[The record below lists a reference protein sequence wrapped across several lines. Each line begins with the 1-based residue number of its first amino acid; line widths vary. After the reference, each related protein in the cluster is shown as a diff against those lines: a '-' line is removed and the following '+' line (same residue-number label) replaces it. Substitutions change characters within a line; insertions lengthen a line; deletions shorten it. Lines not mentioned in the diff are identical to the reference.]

1 MAVSG
6 KCYLSLHEMNAS
18 ANRGACM
25 QICRRAYS
33 VKDKDSNIE
42 LDIENQY
49 IMSPK
54 DLKTIHFMNKMM
66 DAGVRVFKIEGRARG
81 PEYVRLVTECYK
93 EAVRAYCNGTFDEK
107 KVAAWDERLR
117 SVFNRGFWDGYY
129 LGQRL
134 GEWSSKYGSGATKKK
149 VYVAKGIM
157 KEYIFKLTDKVRDYE
172 CDLQGVVNN
181 SNYQHYMEHTRHEF
195 LESLG
200 ENFGK
205 MHEKGVDGFV
215 SRVEIQYKTSL
226 KSGDSYI
233 SCLNVYKKGVKL
245 VFEQDIYR
253 ASDNALA
260 TKGIVESVIVE
271 NGKLTRGEYFDEML
285 KRIEHT

>member
-1 MAVSG
+1 
-6 KCYLSLHEMNAS
+6 
-18 ANRGACM
+18 
-25 QICRRAYS
+25 
-33 VKDKDSNIE
+33 
-42 LDIENQY
+42 
-49 IMSPK
+49 
-54 DLKTIHFMNKMM
+54 
-66 DAGVRVFKIEGRARG
+66 
-81 PEYVRLVTECYK
+81 
-93 EAVRAYCNGTFDEK
+93 
-107 KVAAWDERLR
+107 
-117 SVFNRGFWDGYY
+117 
-129 LGQRL
+129 
-134 GEWSSKYGSGATKKK
+134 
-149 VYVAKGIM
+149 M

-233 SCLNVYKKGVKL
+233 SCLTAYKKGVKL

>member
-1 MAVSG
+1 
-6 KCYLSLHEMNAS
+6 
-18 ANRGACM
+18 
-25 QICRRAYS
+25 
-33 VKDKDSNIE
+33 
-42 LDIENQY
+42 
-49 IMSPK
+49 
-54 DLKTIHFMNKMM
+54 
-66 DAGVRVFKIEGRARG
+66 
-81 PEYVRLVTECYK
+81 
-93 EAVRAYCNGTFDEK
+93 
-107 KVAAWDERLR
+107 
-117 SVFNRGFWDGYY
+117 
-129 LGQRL
+129 
-134 GEWSSKYGSGATKKK
+134 
-149 VYVAKGIM
+149 M

-233 SCLNVYKKGVKL
+233 SCLNVYKKRVKL

>member
-1 MAVSG
+1 
-6 KCYLSLHEMNAS
+6 
-18 ANRGACM
+18 
-25 QICRRAYS
+25 
-33 VKDKDSNIE
+33 
-42 LDIENQY
+42 
-49 IMSPK
+49 
-54 DLKTIHFMNKMM
+54 
-66 DAGVRVFKIEGRARG
+66 
-81 PEYVRLVTECYK
+81 
-93 EAVRAYCNGTFDEK
+93 
-107 KVAAWDERLR
+107 
-117 SVFNRGFWDGYY
+117 
-129 LGQRL
+129 
-134 GEWSSKYGSGATKKK
+134 
-149 VYVAKGIM
+149 M
-157 KEYIFKLTDKVRDYE
+157 KEYIIKLTDKVRDYE

-233 SCLNVYKKGVKL
+233 SCLNVYKKGDKL
-245 VFEQDIYR
+245 VIEQEIYR

>member
-1 MAVSG
+1 
-6 KCYLSLHEMNAS
+6 
-18 ANRGACM
+18 
-25 QICRRAYS
+25 
-33 VKDKDSNIE
+33 
-42 LDIENQY
+42 
-49 IMSPK
+49 
-54 DLKTIHFMNKMM
+54 
-66 DAGVRVFKIEGRARG
+66 
-81 PEYVRLVTECYK
+81 
-93 EAVRAYCNGTFDEK
+93 
-107 KVAAWDERLR
+107 
-117 SVFNRGFWDGYY
+117 
-129 LGQRL
+129 
-134 GEWSSKYGSGATKKK
+134 
-149 VYVAKGIM
+149 M

-226 KSGDSYI
+226 RSGDSYI
-233 SCLNVYKKGVKL
+233 SCPNAYKKGVKL